1 LPLSNALSIIE
12 LITQKGGT
20 TGALF
25 IHIEASQVTPK
36 LISLAT
42 AVPQTIV
49 YQCDAAAVAHDIF
62 GARYAAFDRM
72 ASVFLTAGIHKRHT
86 AQPLA
91 WYCEPRGWK
100 ERTAVYLEAAGE
112 LFVEAGN
119 KALASAGLAASDIDV
134 VVTVSSTGI
143 ATPSLE
149 ARAAQAMGFRDDI
162 QRVPVFGL
170 GCAGGVSGFAIAA
183 RLAKAQPGANVL
195 LVVVELCSLAFRM
208 DQLTKANIVACAL
221 FGDGAAACV
230 LRSGPGGIAE
240 VEAAGEHTWPNTLDI
255 MGWDLDEQGFEVIF
269 AQAIPSFAEA
279 NMGSAIAKI
288 LERSNIRISDVDRF
302 ICHPGGTKVIMALER
317 AFGIAQGSLDD
328 EREVLRE
335 YGNMSA
341 PTALFV
347 LDRALRAGLPPRSVM
362 TAMGP
367 GFSASCVAL
376 KRAA

>member
-1 LPLSNALSIIE
+1 MNPTA
-12 LITQKGGT
+12 
-20 TGALF
+20 
-25 IHIEASQVTPK
+25 K
-36 LISLAT
+36 LISLTT
-42 AVPQTIV
+42 AVPEHIL
-49 YQCDAAAVAHDIF
+49 YQEDVAGAAREMF
-62 GARYAAFDRM
+62 GKRYQAFDRM
-72 ASVFLTAGIHKRHT
+72 APVFLNSGIRKRH
-86 AQPLA
+86 AARPIE
-91 WYCEPRGWK
+91 WYYKQNGWK
-100 ERTAVYLEAAGE
+100 ERTAAYLEVAQS
-112 LFVEAGN
+112 LFVGAAR
-119 KALASAGLAASDIDV
+119 KALDAAQLSAAEVDV

-170 GCAGGVSGFAIAA
+170 GCAGGVSGLAIAA

-195 LVVVELCSLAFRM
+195 LVVVELCTLAFRM
-208 DQLTKANIVACAL
+208 DQLSKAGIVACAL

-230 LRSGPGGIAE
+230 LRAGEGGVAE

-255 MGWDLDEQGFEVIF
+255 MGWDLDGQGFEVIF

-279 NMGSAIAKI
+279 NIGPAVSGI
-288 LERSNIRISDVDRF
+288 LERANIRMDEVDRF
-302 ICHPGGTKVIMALER
+302 ICHPGGTKVVAALER
-317 AFGIAQGSLDD
+317 ALEIPQGGLDH

-347 LDRALRAGLPPRSVM
+347 LDRVLHAGLPPRSVV

-367 GFSASCVAL
+367 GFTASCVSL